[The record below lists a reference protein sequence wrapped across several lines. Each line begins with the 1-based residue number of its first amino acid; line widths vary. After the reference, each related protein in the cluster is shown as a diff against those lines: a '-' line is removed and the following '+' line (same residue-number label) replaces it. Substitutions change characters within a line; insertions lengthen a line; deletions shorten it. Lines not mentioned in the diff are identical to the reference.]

1 LIKTATIESSGR
13 DSKWKEGYCWIRRGN
28 ERFKMEG
35 GLLLDLRILIWK
47 RKLSFVVDLS
57 QKRVLKRKQKSP
69 NRRSK

>member
-1 LIKTATIESSGR
+1 
-13 DSKWKEGYCWIRRGN
+13 
-28 ERFKMEG
+28 MEG